1 MIYILKQIKNLL
13 KRLQLPFKTGFYN
26 GHYSKDSNGEFV
38 FEYFPIPVISVLN
51 TCDIEIGVNE
61 VITITAKLK
70 RENAI
75 TFKYDLLCNYD
86 FEVYGVFD
94 YLTDFYLNNGKLN
107 EISLNIEKSQEIE
120 VFISIKIN
128 ATEDVL
134 EILSLLQSYNFYY

>member
-1 MIYILKQIKNLL
+1 MV

-61 VITITAKLK
+61 IITITAKLK

-75 TFKYDLLCNYD
+75 TFKYDL
-86 FEVYGVFD
+86 V
-94 YLTDFYLNNGKLN
+94 GKDDLVDSRYISNLKN
-107 EISLNIEKSQEIE
+107 EIIYE
-120 VFISIKIN
+120 
-128 ATEDVL
+128 
-134 EILSLLQSYNFYY
+134 